1 MRRALSNRPS
11 PAMVVALLAL
21 FVALGGTGYAA
32 VKINGKNIRNHTI
45 SGKKLKRNTL
55 TGTQIRESRLG
66 TVPRAAY
73 ALTLAGRGP
82 SAFLSAGGA
91 AADSRKLGGVAASG
105 YVKRDC
111 SSNTGQIKGFA
122 AVDSSASFSSSFVQ
136 VSGYNCSGRSVEA
149 RRLSMGRYEV
159 RFNGSPVTRAVATS
173 IVTGVSADA
182 VSILSEGPGLFQ
194 VNVLNPVPSPGA
206 FVDHAFTMIAP

>member
-32 VKINGKNIRNHTI
+32 VKVNGKNIRNHTI
-45 SGKKLKRNTL
+45 AGKKLKRNTL

-66 TVPRAAY
+66 TVPRAGY

-82 SAFLSAGGA
+82 SSFLSAGGTA
-91 AADSRKLGGVAASG
+91 SDSRRLGGIAASG
-105 YVKRDC
+105 WVKRDC
-111 SSNTGQIKGFA
+111 NSNTGQIKGSA
-122 AVDSSASFSSSFVQ
+122 AVDASAGFSGTFTQ
-136 VSGYNCSGRSVEA
+136 VSGYNCNGQKIEA
-149 RRLSMGRYEV
+149 RRLGMGRYEV

-173 IVTGVSADA
+173 IVPSATADM
-182 VSILSEGPGLFQ
+182 VSIVQEGAGLFQ
-194 VNVLNPVPSPGA
+194 VDIIDPLPPPGA
-206 FVDHAFTMIAP
+206 FVDHKFTMLAP